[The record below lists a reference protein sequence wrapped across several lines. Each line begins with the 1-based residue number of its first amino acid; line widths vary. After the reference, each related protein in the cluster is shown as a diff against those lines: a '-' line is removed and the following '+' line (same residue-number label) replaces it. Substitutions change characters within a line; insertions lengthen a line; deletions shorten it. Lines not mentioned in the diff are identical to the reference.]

1 MRKTILLTA
10 ILFIIFLFEPLAEVV
25 KVVEADPFW
34 IFKTVDPVP
43 GTIPPTVTIISPK
56 NNQEYYSD
64 RIVIS
69 FNVSKPH
76 LGTCE
81 TAITNV
87 KYTLDSDTTEAF
99 SIWRGGSASN
109 SWAVPEFDTTFTSPF
124 LTEGNQHLTVYV
136 EGVVYAG
143 NMTIFFTYCGSTAYF
158 TMGNQT
164 LHLSPIPS
172 QISTQ
177 NPTQVPELS
186 PNPSQT
192 SILTQNQTSTELPEP
207 SHTPAPAPAS
217 SPLASSDAVLASD
230 FSSNRTFQTVV
241 LSMVGLFT
249 IIVAAIVYKRK
260 KTKTTGYGS
269 ISFGQN

>member
-1 MRKTILLTA
+1 
-10 ILFIIFLFEPLAEVV
+10 
-25 KVVEADPFW
+25 
-34 IFKTVDPVP
+34 
-43 GTIPPTVTIISPK
+43 
-56 NNQEYYSD
+56 
-64 RIVIS
+64 
-69 FNVSKPH
+69 
-76 LGTCE
+76 
-81 TAITNV
+81 
-87 KYTLDSDTTEAF
+87 
-99 SIWRGGSASN
+99 
-109 SWAVPEFDTTFTSPF
+109 
-124 LTEGNQHLTVYV
+124 
-136 EGVVYAG
+136 
-143 NMTIFFTYCGSTAYF
+143 
-158 TMGNQT
+158 MGNQT

-207 SHTPAPAPAS
+207 SHTPAPVPAS

-260 KTKTTGYGS
+260 KIKTTG
-269 ISFGQN
+269 